1 MYKDF
6 LAAYINLEPAPAL
19 PALPPVP
26 EASDGAPVDP
36 ANPVVPRLAL
46 FGVEFPP
53 LERDQELLAL
63 LQTM

>member
-19 PALPPVP
+19 PSVP